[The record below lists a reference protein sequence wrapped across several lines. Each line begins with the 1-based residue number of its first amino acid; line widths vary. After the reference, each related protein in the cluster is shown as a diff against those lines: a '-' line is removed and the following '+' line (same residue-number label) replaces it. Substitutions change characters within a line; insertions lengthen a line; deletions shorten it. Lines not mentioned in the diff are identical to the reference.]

1 MKIGLARPERFGA
14 IGCLSAGASNR
25 RPGQDA
31 DPRRAKYNLMAYGD
45 GANLGPEED
54 VLGNAKKLAEA
65 GGPCPRIYH
74 ACGTEDFLLENARAT
89 RDFFTGL
96 PGNPFDYTYEEDPG
110 AHIWEFWDEH
120 IQHFL
125 AFLGLNPENDVR
137 N

>member
-1 MKIGLARPERFGA
+1 MFLTDDEKRILDGKQGALASKCMQFLVAYGEAGPLPSEEETLARA
-14 IGCLSAGASNR
+14 
-25 RPGQDA
+25 
-31 DPRRAKYNLMAYGD
+31 RA
-45 GANLGPEED
+45 
-54 VLGNAKKLAEA
+54 LAEA

-110 AHIWEFWDEH
+110 AHTWEFWDEH